1 MVRLSLRRR
10 LRLGLAI
17 LAALL
22 ALVSVAAVVSLNR
35 LGSAVATLL
44 RENYLSVVAC
54 EQMKESLER
63 QDSATSLAA
72 AGRDQAAS
80 TVLAAQRPAFRK
92 AFEVEAANI
101 TLPGEGELVAVVR
114 RDYDAYVRAVDAA
127 LAEPQERRLDRYFR
141 ELLPRFDALRTTLG
155 RIQQMNH
162 DNMQAADR
170 DAKALARTTVNVAVA
185 IAAAAILFAIW
196 FSWWLPRALTKPVE
210 HFAAAARAIGEG
222 NLDVAVPA
230 VPVQELEPLAAAFA
244 RMLERLRTYR
254 ASSLGELLAAKDLAN
269 STVACMLDPVIVFG
283 SAGEVL
289 LANEAAERVFGIQ
302 PGTAEELAALEIVVP
317 EPLASARDAVL
328 SRREAVLPKTLA
340 EAMRWDRGG
349 ERYLLVRA
357 APLIGGEGETL
368 GVVLLAQDVTRYR
381 RIDELKS
388 DVVATVSHQFK
399 TPLTSLRMATHMLLD
414 PAVGALTEPQRDLA
428 TTARDE
434 TERLRAMVDEL
445 LDLVRIE
452 SEAGALHRRTIDA
465 GALLGEVAE
474 AHRAVAKEKGI
485 ALEIAPPEGAG
496 PDERGEASDAVT
508 FDGDPERLSIV
519 LANLVTNAI
528 RHTSAGGRVTLRA
541 ARVEQQI
548 HLVVADTGEGIAADD
563 LARIFERSV
572 SLGAEPNRD
581 RHGLGLAIARE
592 IVLHHG
598 GDLRVESRTGQGS
611 TFTVT
616 LPASALDD
624 ASI

>member
-1 MVRLSLRRR
+1 MMQLSLRQR
-10 LRLGLAI
+10 LRLGLMI

-22 ALVSVAAVVSLNR
+22 ALVSIAAVASLNR

-44 RENYLSVVAC
+44 RENYVSVVAC
-54 EQMKESLER
+54 EQMKEALER
-63 QDSATSLAA
+63 QDSAAIFAA
-72 AGRDQAAS
+72 AGRDEVAGPIL
-80 TVLAAQRPAFRK
+80 TAQRPTFHK

-101 TLPGEGELVAVVR
+101 TLPGEGELVETVR
-114 RDYDAYVRAVDAA
+114 RDYDVYLREVDRVLSLPAGH
-127 LAEPQERRLDRYFR
+127 RLDPYFR
-141 ELLPRFDALRTTLG
+141 ELLPRFDALRSTLT
-155 RIQQMNH
+155 RIQRMNH
-162 DNMQAADR
+162 ENMQAADR
-170 DAKALARTTVNVAVA
+170 DAKALAHSTVNIAVA
-185 IAAAAILFAIW
+185 IAAAAVLFAAW
-196 FSWWLPRALTKPVE
+196 FSWWLPQTLTKPVE
-210 HFAAAARAIGEG
+210 DFSAAARAIGEG

-244 RMLERLRTYR
+244 RMLEKLRVYR

-283 SAGEVL
+283 TAGEVL

-302 PGTAEELAALEIVVP
+302 PGAAEELRALEIHVP
-317 EPLASARDAVL
+317 EPLAIARDAVL
-328 SRREAVLPKTLA
+328 SRKEAVLPKTLA

-357 APLIGGEGETL
+357 APLFGGEGETT

-414 PAVGALTEPQRDLA
+414 PAVGSLTEPQRELA
-428 TTARDE
+428 TAARDE

-465 GALLGEVAE
+465 AALLGEVAE
-474 AHRAVAKEKGI
+474 AHRAVAKEKEI
-485 ALEIAPPEGAG
+485 ALEVFPGEGVG
-496 PDERGEASDAVT
+496 FEGDA
-508 FDGDPERLSIV
+508 ERLSIV

-528 RHTSAGGRVTLRA
+528 RHTAGGGRVTLTA
-541 ARVEQQI
+541 ARVGDQV
-548 HLVVADTGEGIAADD
+548 HLIVADTGEGIDAGD

-572 SLGAEPNRD
+572 TIGAGPTRD

-598 GDLRVESRTGQGS
+598 GDILVESAPGKGS
-611 TFTVT
+611 QFTVV
-616 LPASALDD
+616 LPGATPAG
-624 ASI
+624 